1 MSGKASVHPEKDS
14 AMDRPPETAP
24 ALGKG
29 PSGSRLQADKPFHGI
44 PSGEPGAAVP
54 PARHGR
60 LRLLTKAAMLFHA
73 ANPKESKVIEIYHST
88 KAGASTW
95 MIHPNS
101 KFRRLWDIT
110 TACNVIYVVT
120 MVPIM
125 VGFSFEDWSHLDTM
139 NSFVDFYFIADMVLT
154 FRTGIL
160 ANGEVV
166 MDYREVA
173 HHYFQTWFLIDVV
186 SNFPLSLFVKTT
198 ARKSI
203 KIVKLQKLPKLLRIG
218 RLLKYLRE
226 YAKYYNLALSLLAL
240 IIGLH
245 IFACLWVALF
255 NQCDDNPDGVSTC
268 HTHVRVACLH
278 SLDLGLLISASCCC
292 S

>member
-14 AMDRPPETAP
+14 AMDRDPETAP
-24 ALGKG
+24 PLCTG
-29 PSGSRLQADKPFHGI
+29 PSSSQLQADKPFHGVA
-44 PSGEPGAAVP
+44 SDEPVQ
-54 PARHGR
+54 ARKSMHGR
-60 LRLLTKAAMLFHA
+60 LRLLTKAAMVFHA

-139 NSFVDFYFIADMVLT
+139 NSFVDVYFIADMVLT

-173 HHYFQTWFLIDVV
+173 HHYFQTWFLIDVA

-226 YAKYYNLALSLLAL
+226 YAKYYNLALSLVAL
-240 IIGLH
+240 VIGLH

-255 NQCDDNPDGVSTC
+255 NRCDYDMNGVSNC
-268 HTHVRVACLH
+268 HGDVR
-278 SLDLGLLISASCCC
+278 
-292 S
+292 

>member
-1 MSGKASVHPEKDS
+1 MSGKASVHPEKETPLLS
-14 AMDRPPETAP
+14 MEPVVRPPEIAASLNT
-24 ALGKG
+24 G
-29 PSGSRLQADKPFHGI
+29 PGSPRLDKPFHGI
-44 PSGEPGAAVP
+44 ASDETGFAPVRRSI
-54 PARHGR
+54 HGR
-60 LRLLTKAAMLFHA
+60 LRLLTKAAMVFRA

-88 KAGASTW
+88 TAEASTW

-125 VGFSFEDWSHLDTM
+125 AGFSFKDWGHLDSM

-173 HHYFQTWFLIDVV
+173 HHYFKTWFIIDVI

-226 YAKYYNLALSLLAL
+226 YAKYYNLALSLVAL

-255 NQCDDNPDGVSTC
+255 NQCDYNLDGMSNC
-268 HTHVRVACLH
+268 EGDVRLTGVRFA
-278 SLDLGLLISASCCC
+278 
-292 S
+292 